1 MGRRAEDRHRAKIL
15 DPDVNFHTLRHTF
28 ASHDVM
34 RGGSLVKLQAILGHA
49 EAGGFQRTV
58 SAWRFDGAR
67 RVAGGELTVRYF
79 ALRRRTQVVKG
90 ADCKSVMR
98 RFESARRLHHSRRV
112 RRRAAGSRFAA

>member
-1 MGRRAEDRHRAKIL
+1 M
-15 DPDVNFHTLRHTF
+15 
-28 ASHDVM
+28 
-34 RGGSLVKLQAILGHA
+34 KLQAILGHA

-58 SAWRFDGAR
+58 SAWRSDGAR

-98 RFESARRLHHSRRV
+98 RFESGRRLHSSVQNLQRRPTK
-112 RRRAAGSRFAA
+112 GP